1 MTKSQIP
8 NPKSQTPLEW
18 LKRMHAQ
25 AHLGGGSERIER
37 QHARDKMT
45 ARERLDY
52 LLDHGT
58 FYELD
63 KFVTHRA
70 TDFGL
75 AERCNLGDGVV
86 TGWGEINGRLVYVF
100 AQDFTVLGGSVGEA
114 HGQKICK
121 LLDLALENG
130 APVIGINDSGGARI
144 QEGVDALAAYGE
156 IFYRNVMASG
166 VVPQVSVIMG
176 PCAGGA
182 VYSPALTD
190 FTFMVEGTGRM
201 FITGPDVIKAVTR
214 EEVSAEE
221 LGGAE
226 VHNRLS
232 GVAHFAA
239 PSDEE
244 TLDLVQRL
252 LSYLPSNNA
261 DDPPYVPPT
270 DPPDR
275 VDETLDSLVPEDPA
289 RGYDMRE
296 VIHSIVDDRDFL
308 EVQERFAPNLIVG
321 FARMGGH
328 VVGIVAQQPPVLAGV
343 LDSDSSDKGARFIR
357 FCDCFNVPLLTLTD
371 TPGFLPGVAQEHGGI
386 IRHGA
391 KMIYAYAEASVPKIS
406 VITRKAYGGAYIVMS
421 SKHLRGDVCLA
432 WPGAE
437 IAVMG
442 PQGAVNVIFRRELKA
457 ADDSDGLREELV
469 RDYREKFA
477 TPYVAAAR
485 GYLDGVIAPHE
496 TRPRVIRA
504 LEMLRHKRVQ
514 RPPRKHGNIPL

>member
-1 MTKSQIP
+1 M
-8 NPKSQTPLEW
+8 
-18 LKRMHAQ
+18 RAQ
-25 AHLGGGSERIER
+25 ARLGGGSERIER
-37 QHARDKMT
+37 QHARGKLT

-52 LLDHGT
+52 LLDPGT
-58 FYELD
+58 FYELGE
-63 KFVTHRA
+63 FVTHRA

-75 AERCNLGDGVV
+75 AERRNPGDSVV
-86 TGWGEINGRLVYVF
+86 TGWGEINGRAVYVF

-114 HGQKICK
+114 HGQKICQV
-121 LLDLALENG
+121 LDLALENG
-130 APVIGINDSGGARI
+130 APVIGVNDSGGARI

-156 IFYRNVMASG
+156 IFYRNVLASG
-166 VVPQVSVIMG
+166 VIPQISVILG

-190 FTFMVEGTGRM
+190 FTFMVEDTARM
-201 FITGPDVIKAVTR
+201 FITGPNVIKAVTH
-214 EEVSAEE
+214 EEVSAER
-221 LGGAE
+221 LGGAD

-239 PSDEE
+239 PTEEE
-244 TLDLVQRL
+244 TLDLVRRL

-275 VDETLDSLVPEDPA
+275 TDETLDTLVPEDPA
-289 RGYDMRE
+289 QGYDMQE

-321 FARMGGH
+321 FARLGGR

-343 LDSDSSDKGARFIR
+343 LDINASDKGARFIR
-357 FCDCFNVPLLTLTD
+357 CCDCFNVPLLTLTD

-391 KMIYAYAEASVPKIS
+391 KMIYAYAEASVPKVSI
-406 VITRKAYGGAYIVMS
+406 ITRKAYGGAYIVMS

-442 PQGAVNVIFRRELKA
+442 PQGAVNVVFRRELKA
-457 ADDSDGLREELV
+457 AEDPDSLREELV

-477 TPYVAAAR
+477 NPYVAAAR
-485 GYLDGVIAPHE
+485 GYLDGVIVPRE

-504 LEMLRHKRVQ
+504 LEMLRNKRVQ
-514 RPPRKHGNIPL
+514 RPPRKHGNMPV